1 LQVSQP
7 TVSRD
12 LTELN
17 RVAQKYLYT
26 LAKNGMAPRYRE
38 ALDTVALVK
47 REGFRLYD
55 EWRRANPCE
64 NNNMNAKYILG
75 AFQSRYLFWCA
86 IFVAMRIVES
96 EGIMTLYLY
105 EALHELM

>member
-1 LQVSQP
+1 
-7 TVSRD
+7 
-12 LTELN
+12 
-17 RVAQKYLYT
+17 
-26 LAKNGMAPRYRE
+26 MAPRYK

-64 NNNMNAKYILG
+64 NNNMNTKYILS
-75 AFQSRYLFWCA
+75 AFQSRYVSWYA

>member
-1 LQVSQP
+1 
-7 TVSRD
+7 
-12 LTELN
+12 
-17 RVAQKYLYT
+17 
-26 LAKNGMAPRYRE
+26 MAPHYRE

-64 NNNMNAKYILG
+64 NNNMDTKYILG
-75 AFQSRYLFWCA
+75 AFQARYLSWYA
-86 IFVAMRIVES
+86 IFLAMRIVES
-96 EGIMTLYLY
+96 DEIMTLYLY